1 MKKTLSAILIVIL
14 VLAVLTVAGL
24 LAYQHFAGQTT
35 DGPVMENPAAPML
48 ELLNAG
54 WMSED
59 GVWSAHIG
67 GIEGNTFDLSYRQE
81 LVYSG
86 DFTFDFNGD
95 DPNVKTE
102 LQFYDT
108 QFESEDGSV
117 CSTMESLYVEKC
129 RMYLDITISKDG
141 GDSVRQQAVLDRAE
155 YGKSQPGELESE
167 EIREVSEMAE
177 LVAFSWHQSAM
188 SYDGC
193 FQFQIKTTEQ
203 DLSDPRLYCRYAD
216 PQTHEPVEIGNDAAI
231 GFQGYGL
238 GGTKRAEGETWLPV
252 PLKRWEELA
261 DFLRKVELSAYRA
274 PLPGLLDAT
283 SSIIAVTWRD
293 GGEEFTNRYGGGTSA
308 HDLLELL
315 QDIAREAYSQKS
327 GQNQPAP
334 EGSWT
339 CSCGQT
345 GNTGRFCPECGQP
358 FDEGDMQ

>member
-1 MKKTLSAILIVIL
+1 MKKTLIAILIVIL

-24 LAYQHFAGQTT
+24 LAYQYFAGKTV

-48 ELLNAG
+48 ELLSAE

-59 GVWSAHIG
+59 GVWNAR
-67 GIEGNTFDLSYRQE
+67 IEGETLNLSYQQD

-86 DFTFDFNGD
+86 SFSFDFNGD
-95 DPNVKTE
+95 DLNVRTE
-102 LQFYDT
+102 LQFYDK

-117 CSTMESLYVEKC
+117 SGTIESLYVENC
-129 RMYLDITISKDG
+129 RMYLDISISKDG

-193 FQFQIKTTEQ
+193 FQFRIKTTEQ

-216 PQTHEPVEIGNDAAI
+216 PETHERVEIGDDSI
-231 GFQGYGL
+231 GFHWNGM
-238 GGTKRAEGETWLPV
+238 GGTERAAGETWLPV
-252 PLKRWEELA
+252 SPERWEELA
-261 DFLRKVELSAYRA
+261 DFLRKAELSAYRA
-274 PLPGLLDAT
+274 TPPGLLDAT
-283 SSIIAVTWRD
+283 SSIIAVTWQED
-293 GGEEFTNRYGGGTSA
+293 GEEFTNRYGGGTSA

-327 GQNQPAP
+327 GQNQPAL

-345 GNTGRFCPECGQP
+345 GNTGRFCPECGKP

>member
-141 GDSVRQQAVLDRAE
+141 GDSMRQQAVLNRAE
-155 YGKSQPGELESE
+155 DSKPAELETE

-177 LVAFSWHQSAM
+177 LVEFSWRQSAM
-188 SYDGC
+188 SYDDC
-193 FQFQIKTTEQ
+193 FQFRIKTTQQ

-216 PQTHEPVEIGNDAAI
+216 PQTHEPVEIGNDASI

-283 SSIIAVTWRD
+283 SSIIAVTWQED
-293 GGEEFTNRYGGGTSA
+293 GEEFTNRYGGGTSA

-315 QDIAREAYSQKS
+315 QGIAREAYSQKN

-345 GNTGRFCPECGQP
+345 GNTGRFCPECGKP

>member
-1 MKKTLSAILIVIL
+1 MKKTLIATLIVIL

-24 LAYQHFAGQTT
+24 LVFQYFAGQTT

-48 ELLNAG
+48 ELLSAE

-59 GVWSAHIG
+59 GVWNAR
-67 GIEGNTFDLSYRQE
+67 IEGETLNLSYQQD

-86 DFTFDFNGD
+86 SFSFDFNGD

-193 FQFQIKTTEQ
+193 FQFRIKTTEQ

-216 PQTHEPVEIGNDAAI
+216 PETHERVEIGDDSI
-231 GFQGYGL
+231 GFHWNGM
-238 GGTKRAEGETWLPV
+238 GGTERAAGETWLPV
-252 PLKRWEELA
+252 SPERWEELA
-261 DFLRKVELSAYRA
+261 DFLRKAELSAYRA
-274 PLPGLLDAT
+274 TPPGLLDAT
-283 SSIIAVTWRD
+283 SSIIAVTWQED
-293 GGEEFTNRYGGGTSA
+293 GEEFTNRYGGGTSA

-315 QDIAREAYSQKS
+315 QDIAREVSRKAEE
-327 GQNQPAP
+327 PADP
-334 EGSWT
+334 T
-339 CSCGQT
+339 KPP
-345 GNTGRFCPECGQP
+345 NFCPECGKP

>member
-1 MKKTLSAILIVIL
+1 MKKTLIAILIVIL

-24 LAYQHFAGQTT
+24 LVFQYFAGQTT

-48 ELLNAG
+48 ELLSAE
-54 WMSED
+54 WTSED
-59 GVWSAHIG
+59 GLWDAHI
-67 GIEGNTFDLSYRQE
+67 EGYTLELRCRQD

-86 DFTFDFNGD
+86 NFFFDFDGD

-117 CSTMESLYVEKC
+117 SGTMESLYVENC

-177 LVAFSWHQSAM
+177 LVEFSWHQSAM

-193 FQFQIKTTEQ
+193 FQFRIKTTEQ

-216 PQTHEPVEIGNDAAI
+216 PETHERVEIGDDSI
-231 GFQGYGL
+231 GFHWNGM
-238 GGTKRAEGETWLPV
+238 GTERAEGETWLPV
-252 PLKRWEELA
+252 PLERWEELA
-261 DFLRKVELSAYRA
+261 DLLRKAELSAYRA
-274 PLPGLLDAT
+274 PPPGLLDAT
-283 SSIIAVTWRD
+283 SSIIAVTWQED
-293 GGEEFTNRYGGGTSA
+293 GEEFTNRYGGGTSA

-315 QDIAREAYSQKS
+315 QDIAREANSQKS

-358 FDEGDMQ
+358 FDDGDMQ

>member
-14 VLAVLTVAGL
+14 ALAVLTVAGL

-155 YGKSQPGELESE
+155 YGKSQLGELESE

-193 FQFQIKTTEQ
+193 FQFRIKTTEQ

-216 PQTHEPVEIGNDAAI
+216 PETHERVEIGDDSI
-231 GFQGYGL
+231 GFHWNGM
-238 GGTKRAEGETWLPV
+238 GGTERAAGETWLPV
-252 PLKRWEELA
+252 SPERWKELA
-261 DFLRKVELSAYRA
+261 DFLRKAELSAYRA
-274 PLPGLLDAT
+274 TPPGLLDAT
-283 SSIIAVTWRD
+283 SSIIAVTWQED
-293 GGEEFTNRYGGGTSA
+293 GEEFTNRYGGGTSA

-345 GNTGRFCPECGQP
+345 GNTGRFCPECGKP

>member
-86 DFTFDFNGD
+86 SFSFDFNGD
-95 DPNVKTE
+95 DLNVRTE

-117 CSTMESLYVEKC
+117 CSTMESLYVENC

-141 GDSVRQQAVLDRAE
+141 KDSMRQQAVLNRAE
-155 YGKSQPGELESE
+155 DSKPAELETE

-193 FQFQIKTTEQ
+193 FQFRIKTTQQ

-216 PQTHEPVEIGNDAAI
+216 PQTHEPVEIGNDASI

-252 PLKRWEELA
+252 SSERWEELA
-261 DFLRKVELSAYRA
+261 DFLRKAELSAYHA
-274 PLPGLLDAT
+274 PPPGLLDAT
-283 SSIIAVTWRD
+283 SSIIAVTWQED
-293 GGEEFTNRYGGGTSA
+293 GEEFTNRYGGGTSA

-345 GNTGRFCPECGQP
+345 GNTGRFCPECGKP

>member
-141 GDSVRQQAVLDRAE
+141 GDSMRQQAVLNRAE
-155 YGKSQPGELESE
+155 DSKPAELETE

-177 LVAFSWHQSAM
+177 LVEFSWRQSAM
-188 SYDGC
+188 SYDDC
-193 FQFQIKTTEQ
+193 FQFRIKTTEQ

-216 PQTHEPVEIGNDAAI
+216 PETHERVEIGDDSI
-231 GFQGYGL
+231 GFHWNGM
-238 GGTKRAEGETWLPV
+238 GGTERAAGETWLPV
-252 PLKRWEELA
+252 SPERWEELA
-261 DFLRKVELSAYRA
+261 DFLRKAELSAYRA
-274 PLPGLLDAT
+274 TPPGLLDAT
-283 SSIIAVTWRD
+283 SSIIAVTWQED
-293 GGEEFTNRYGGGTSA
+293 GEEFTNRYGGGTSA

-315 QDIAREAYSQKS
+315 QGIAREAYSQKN

-345 GNTGRFCPECGQP
+345 GNTGRFCPECGKP

>member
-1 MKKTLSAILIVIL
+1 MKKTLIAILIVIL

-24 LAYQHFAGQTT
+24 LVFQYFAGQTT

-48 ELLNAG
+48 ELLSAE
-54 WMSED
+54 WTSED
-59 GVWSAHIG
+59 GLWDAHI
-67 GIEGNTFDLSYRQE
+67 EGYTLELRCRQD

-86 DFTFDFNGD
+86 NFFFDFDGD

-117 CSTMESLYVEKC
+117 SGTMESLYVENC

-177 LVAFSWHQSAM
+177 LVEFSWHQSAM

-193 FQFQIKTTEQ
+193 FQFRIKTTEQ
-203 DLSDPRLYCRYAD
+203 DHADPRLYCRYAD
-216 PQTHEPVEIGNDAAI
+216 PETHERVEIGDDSI
-231 GFQGYGL
+231 GFHWNGM
-238 GGTKRAEGETWLPV
+238 GTERAEGETWLPV
-252 PLKRWEELA
+252 PLERWEELA
-261 DFLRKVELSAYRA
+261 DLLRKAELSAYRA
-274 PLPGLLDAT
+274 PPPGLLDAT
-283 SSIIAVTWRD
+283 SSIIAVTWQED
-293 GGEEFTNRYGGGTSA
+293 GEEFTNRYGGGTSA

-315 QDIAREAYSQKS
+315 QDIAREANSQKS

-358 FDEGDMQ
+358 FDDGDMQ